1 MQLTKRIILVGS
13 SFEAGKGLLKWLAK
27 YSQSSDDAYAYY
39 DEFAFTPYPK
49 PQCDGVLIL
58 NTISETIKTDCPAEN
73 IIAIMMEPGIR
84 ELHPWM
90 FKDLEQYSQVH
101 SPIPMSNN
109 TVISHGYLGWYFNHD
124 LQTLKDLRIP
134 QKTKVVSCIASGL
147 KQLEGHRLRL
157 SFIEMLKK
165 EFNNIDF
172 FGKDGNY
179 LQEKMDGLLPYRYS
193 IAIEN
198 ATIPFYFTEKI
209 NDCFLSWTVPIYHGC
224 MNIGKFFPEKSF
236 IKIDIRD
243 TERSLR
249 TIRNILENDDWNLRT
264 SALQEARQLVLENYQ
279 PLAGASKIFR
289 SIGASGIK
297 NSVVKP
303 VRYSFIQKTGNILQK
318 FLKSKS

>member
-1 MQLTKRIILVGS
+1 M
-13 SFEAGKGLLKWLAK
+13 
-27 YSQSSDDAYAYY
+27 
-39 DEFAFTPYPK
+39 
-49 PQCDGVLIL
+49 
-58 NTISETIKTDCPAEN
+58 PACSV
-73 IIAIMMEPGIR
+73 P
-84 ELHPWM
+84 L
-90 FKDLEQYSQVH
+90 
-101 SPIPMSNN
+101 
-109 TVISHGYLGWYFNHD
+109 
-124 LQTLKDLRIP
+124 
-134 QKTKVVSCIASGL
+134 
-147 KQLEGHRLRL
+147 
-157 SFIEMLKK
+157 
-165 EFNNIDF
+165 DF

-179 LQEKMDGLLPYRYS
+179 LQDKMDGLLPYRYS

-249 TIRNILENDDWNLRT
+249 TIRNILENDDWSLRT

-303 VRYSFIQKTGNILQK
+303 VHYSFIQKTGNILQK